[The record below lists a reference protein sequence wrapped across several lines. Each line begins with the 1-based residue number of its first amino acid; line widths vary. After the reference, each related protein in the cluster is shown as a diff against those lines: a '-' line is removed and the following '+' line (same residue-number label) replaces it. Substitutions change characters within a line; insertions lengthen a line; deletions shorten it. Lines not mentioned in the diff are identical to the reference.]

1 MFLLIGF
8 GLALLTAVVLVWPL
22 LRRSSPA
29 RGISEEQLAASF
41 RDRQRLIRKDLEA
54 GLITPVQAERAEE
67 ALAAE
72 LAERLNQ
79 NELAPISHGDRQNPG
94 AASGNHPQRSSVH
107 PSSVRPSSL
116 HTSSMQTG
124 SMQTGSVEAGNVQAG
139 SVRSS
144 RNPADQ
150 SPRRPWLAAFLL
162 AALPVLGISTYL
174 IGGSPELTLPG
185 ALQSQGRETRHAML
199 EQLAADPQRYREALA
214 NLRSTLVQTPD
225 DVDTW
230 VMLAMLHKT
239 AGDYAAAVE
248 SFAEAHKR
256 GADRDARFLAE
267 YAETIALS
275 RDRRFAGEPY
285 ILLQQAMRL
294 DGQDS
299 KVVSLMAA
307 AHYQAGERAEARAL
321 LEQLLAAMSRDNP
334 QATQL
339 RELIAGLRD
348 SDSPKTPSPT
358 GQAAGPASAP
368 GGIARP
374 GPAPVPG
381 SESAP
386 VSGSESAPVSGPE
399 SVPRPGDA
407 ATRIEVV
414 LTIDPAMLAD
424 LGPGAVL
431 FVSARAA
438 QGPRMPIAV
447 WRGPVPQARDGL
459 AVVLDA
465 RRQIDPSRKLEGALV
480 VEAHIARSGQAGRQ
494 PGDPFADPV
503 SLELAPQGLSAVAR
517 LSLHIGARVKP

>member
-107 PSSVRPSSL
+107 PSSGHPSSL
-116 HTSSMQTG
+116 HTSSMQTS
-124 SMQTGSVEAGNVQAG
+124 SMQTGSMLKG

-144 RNPADQ
+144 RNAADQ

-256 GADRDARFLAE
+256 GADGDARFLAE

-386 VSGSESAPVSGPE
+386 VSGSASAPVSGPE

>member
-94 AASGNHPQRSSVH
+94 AAGGNHPQRSSVH

-124 SMQTGSVEAGNVQAG
+124 SMQTGSMLKG

-144 RNPADQ
+144 RNAADQ

-256 GADRDARFLAE
+256 GADGDARFLAE

>member
-1 MFLLIGF
+1 MFLLIGL
-8 GLALLTAVVLVWPL
+8 GLTLLTAVVLVWPL
-22 LRRSSPA
+22 LRRSPHTPE
-29 RGISEEQLAASF
+29 ISEEQLAASF

-54 GLITPVQAERAEE
+54 GLITSDQAERAEE

-72 LAERLNQ
+72 LAERLSL
-79 NELAPISHGDRQNPG
+79 NELTPASREDRQSKD
-94 AASGNHPQRSSVH
+94 AADRSRDQV
-107 PSSVRPSSL
+107 
-116 HTSSMQTG
+116 
-124 SMQTGSVEAGNVQAG
+124 
-139 SVRSS
+139 S
-144 RNPADQ
+144 RNAADH

-162 AALPVLGISTYL
+162 AALPVLGISTYM

-199 EQLAADPQRYREALA
+199 EQLAADPQRFREALA
-214 NLRSTLVQTPD
+214 NLRSALEQTPD
-225 DVDTW
+225 AVDTW

-239 AGDYAAAVE
+239 AGEYQAAVE

-256 GADRDARFLAE
+256 GADRDAHFLAE
-267 YAETIALS
+267 YAEAIALS

-285 ILLQQAMRL
+285 SLLQQAMRL

-307 AHYQAGERAEARAL
+307 AHYQAGERAEARGL
-321 LEQLLAAMSRDNP
+321 LEQLLAAMSPDNP

-339 RELIAGLRD
+339 RELIAGLGVREGQGTG
-348 SDSPKTPSPT
+348 PPT
-358 GQAAGPASAP
+358 GSTAGSAAGQAAGSAADPTASLAAGTASAP
-368 GGIARP
+368 GETARP
-374 GPAPVPG
+374 GPASVPG
-381 SESAP
+381 SGSA
-386 VSGSESAPVSGPE
+386 SGA
-399 SVPRPGDA
+399 GDA
-407 ATRIEVV
+407 ASRIEVS
-414 LTIDPAMLAD
+414 LTVDPAMLAD

-447 WRGPVPQARDGL
+447 WRGPVPQAKAGL

-465 RRQIDPSRKLEGALV
+465 GRQIDPLRKLEGALV

-503 SLELAPQGLSAVAR
+503 NLELAPQGPSAVAR

>member
-94 AASGNHPQRSSVH
+94 AAGGNHPQRSSVH

-225 DVDTW
+225 DVETW

-256 GADRDARFLAE
+256 GADGDARFLAE

-348 SDSPKTPSPT
+348 SDSPKTASLT

-374 GPAPVPG
+374 GPAPISG

-386 VSGSESAPVSGPE
+386 VSGSE

>member
-8 GLALLTAVVLVWPL
+8 GLTLLTAVVLVWPL
-22 LRRSSPA
+22 LRRSPPA
-29 RGISEEQLAASF
+29 REISEEQLAASF

-54 GLITPVQAERAEE
+54 DLITSVQAERAEE

-72 LAERLNQ
+72 LAERLSL
-79 NELAPISHGDRQNPG
+79 NEFAPASREDRQSEG
-94 AASGNHPQRSSVH
+94 AADRGRVPMRLN
-107 PSSVRPSSL
+107 
-116 HTSSMQTG
+116 
-124 SMQTGSVEAGNVQAG
+124 A
-139 SVRSS
+139 
-144 RNPADQ
+144 ADH

-162 AALPVLGISTYL
+162 AALPVLGISTYM

-199 EQLAADPQRYREALA
+199 EQLAADPLRFREALA
-214 NLRSTLVQTPD
+214 NLRSTLEQTPD

-239 AGDYAAAVE
+239 AGEYRAAVE
-248 SFAEAHKR
+248 SFAEGYKR
-256 GADRDARFLAE
+256 GADRDAHFLAE
-267 YAETIALS
+267 YAEAIALS

-285 ILLQQAMRL
+285 TLLQQAMRL
-294 DGQDS
+294 DGHDS

-307 AHYQAGERAEARAL
+307 AHFQAGERAEARAL
-321 LEQLLAAMSRDNP
+321 LEQLLAAMSPDNP

-339 RELIAGLRD
+339 RELIAGLADRD
-348 SDSPKTPSPT
+348 
-358 GQAAGPASAP
+358 
-368 GGIARP
+368 RP
-374 GPAPVPG
+374 GPASLPR
-381 SESAP
+381 SEPA
-386 VSGSESAPVSGPE
+386 SGA
-399 SVPRPGDA
+399 GDA
-407 ATRIEVV
+407 ASRIEVA
-414 LTIDPAMLAD
+414 LTVDPAMLAD

-447 WRGPVPQARDGL
+447 WRGPVPQAKAGL

-465 RRQIDPSRKLEGALV
+465 GRQIDPSRKLEGALV

-503 SLELAPQGLSAVAR
+503 RLELTPQGPSAVAR

>member
-1 MFLLIGF
+1 
-8 GLALLTAVVLVWPL
+8 
-22 LRRSSPA
+22 
-29 RGISEEQLAASF
+29 
-41 RDRQRLIRKDLEA
+41 
-54 GLITPVQAERAEE
+54 
-67 ALAAE
+67 
-72 LAERLNQ
+72 
-79 NELAPISHGDRQNPG
+79 
-94 AASGNHPQRSSVH
+94 
-107 PSSVRPSSL
+107 
-116 HTSSMQTG
+116 MQTG
-124 SMQTGSVEAGNVQAG
+124 SMLKG

-144 RNPADQ
+144 RNAADQ

-256 GADRDARFLAE
+256 GADGDARFLAE

-386 VSGSESAPVSGPE
+386 VSGSASAPVSGPE